1 MNIQTVVPIPIYTGN
16 GHSGS
21 WTSTDTQIGITISL
35 VVLIIAIICVIIEL
49 FKGCELK
56 DILTLSDW
64 SLSFMTEASLII
76 LYFVGIIWFGILL
89 YELLF

>member
-1 MNIQTVVPIPIYTGN
+1 MNIQTIIPIPIYTGN
-16 GHSGS
+16 DHSGP
-21 WTSTDTQIGITISL
+21 WTNTDTQIGITISL

-49 FKGCELK
+49 FKGYELK

-64 SLSFMTEASLII
+64 SLSSITEISLII

-89 YELLF
+89 YNLLF